1 MRASCAIAGGLV
13 VASTMGVP
21 DLSEAAD
28 LTITKTV
35 TEPVRTSNA
44 SGGPGNILIES
55 NGGVVVDKG
64 TAVFIDSSHKV
75 DNKGRVESKGIDGRG
90 IVITGSVTST
100 VTNKGTIT
108 LGIDSDDKTVDGG
121 NIGILLDTGASMTGD
136 ILNDTSGTIS
146 VSGTSPTTATNAAAI
161 EFAAASG
168 GNWGSI
174 GWAAI
179 FDASTSG
186 NMLAW
191 AALSTARTIN
201 DGDVLRIPAG
211 DLDVTLT

>member
-1 MRASCAIAGGLV
+1 MWACSRLRPS
-13 VASTMGVP
+13 
-21 DLSEAAD
+21 
-28 LTITKTV
+28 
-35 TEPVRTSNA
+35 
-44 SGGPGNILIES
+44 
-55 NGGVVVDKG
+55 
-64 TAVFIDSSHKV
+64 
-75 DNKGRVESKGIDGRG
+75 
-90 IVITGSVTST
+90 
-100 VTNKGTIT
+100 
-108 LGIDSDDKTVDGG
+108 
-121 NIGILLDTGASMTGD
+121 DTGGGTEVSGSGYARVVTG
-136 ILNDTSGTIS
+136 TMS

-179 FDASTSG
+179 FDAETSG

>member
-1 MRASCAIAGGLV
+1 MSSFTDHTESLV
-13 VASTMGVP
+13 
-21 DLSEAAD
+21 
-28 LTITKTV
+28 LTW
-35 TEPVRTSNA
+35 
-44 SGGPGNILIES
+44 
-55 NGGVVVDKG
+55 
-64 TAVFIDSSHKV
+64 
-75 DNKGRVESKGIDGRG
+75 
-90 IVITGSVTST
+90 
-100 VTNKGTIT
+100 
-108 LGIDSDDKTVDGG
+108 
-121 NIGILLDTGASMTGD
+121 LL
-136 ILNDTSGTIS
+136 TSGTATRPTAWYVGLFTAAPSDTGGGTEVSGSGYARVATGTMTI
-146 VSGTSPTTATNAAAI
+146 SGTSPTTATNAAAI

-168 GNWGSI
+168 GNWGAI